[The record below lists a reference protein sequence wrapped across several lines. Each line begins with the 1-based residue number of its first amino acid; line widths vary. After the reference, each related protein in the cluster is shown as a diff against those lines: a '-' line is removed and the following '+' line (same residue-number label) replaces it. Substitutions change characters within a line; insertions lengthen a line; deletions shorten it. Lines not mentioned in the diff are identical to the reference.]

1 MPATDLR
8 SPVLDVI
15 SHNWLSCD
23 FEQNTESV
31 CEWVNDSNNW
41 FADWHPVQITSNNTA
56 MCTRISR
63 RGRQQNTLEMAKTRT
78 VRLVSPP
85 VSNADG
91 LKCLQMFTLFT
102 ANLDTSS
109 YSLTL
114 LRRQEGYGCFAFVL
128 EYVVLSFTATVVL
141 MGSIE
146 PLHRCS
152 FESDLCG
159 WTNDQNSWEGQW
171 LLTDLE
177 NEWTRA
183 ACMIRRP
190 VSGSSASWS
199 TRHRSTPT
207 NVSQARLASDPVQVR
222 FWSPAILAEDQVRCI
237 VFQYT
242 AGLSVG
248 LVSHSVGGHPLHLAL
263 LRRQQGCNVLT
274 IYVCT
279 FAGNTCGWK
288 NDLNSWRHRWL
299 ISSYQNDEHDDLAQA
314 VCLSASLTDSDSD
327 TDQFLLQSSWSV
339 ETKELDPDHTKT
351 GPVQARLW
359 SPPILRKHKLSC
371 LTFTYHIY
379 LGVQLPS
386 VSSPGAVE
394 TQYQQGISLALLRRQ
409 DG

>member
-1 MPATDLR
+1 M
-8 SPVLDVI
+8 
-15 SHNWLSCD
+15 
-23 FEQNTESV
+23 
-31 CEWVNDSNNW
+31 
-41 FADWHPVQITSNNTA
+41 
-56 MCTRISR
+56 
-63 RGRQQNTLEMAKTRT
+63 
-78 VRLVSPP
+78 
-85 VSNADG
+85 
-91 LKCLQMFTLFT
+91 
-102 ANLDTSS
+102 
-109 YSLTL
+109 L
-114 LRRQEGYGCFAFVL
+114 LRLGL
-128 EYVVLSFTATVVL
+128 LLSIICVNATVVL
-141 MGSIE
+141 MDSIE
-146 PLHRCS
+146 PLHRCL

-183 ACMIRRP
+183 ACMIRRS
-190 VSGSSASWS
+190 VSDSSVSWS
-199 TRHRSTPT
+199 SRHKSTPT
-207 NVSQARLASDPVQVR
+207 NMSQARLASDPVQVR

-237 VFQYT
+237 AFQYT
-242 AGLSVG
+242 ASLSVG

-263 LRRQQGCNVLT
+263 LRPTSSSNP

-299 ISSYQNDEHDDLAQA
+299 ISSYQNDKHDDLAQA
-314 VCLSASLTDSDSD
+314 VCLSSSPADSDSD
-327 TDQFLLQSSWSV
+327 TDPFSLQSPWSI
-339 ETKELDPDHTKT
+339 ETEELDPDRTKT

-379 LGVQLPS
+379 VGVQLPS
-386 VSSPGAVE
+386 VSSPE